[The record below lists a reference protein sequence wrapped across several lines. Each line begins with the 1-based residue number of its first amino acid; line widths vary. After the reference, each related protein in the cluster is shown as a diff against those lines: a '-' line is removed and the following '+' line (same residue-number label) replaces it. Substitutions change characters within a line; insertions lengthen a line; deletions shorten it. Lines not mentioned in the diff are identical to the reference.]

1 MIKVMVCGA
10 KGRMGK
16 VTCAAIAAAADMELV
31 ATIDHGDSL
40 TDALM
45 KHQPQAV
52 VDFTIPDCVF
62 ENTRTV
68 IEYGAS
74 PIVGASGL
82 TAEQVTALQ
91 SLCAEKKLGGLIA
104 PNFSLGAVLMMQAAS
119 QISKYFPQAEIIEMH
134 HDQKIDSPSG
144 TAIKTAQMM
153 STAGVPPFSEQ
164 RARGETENNI
174 PIHSVRLPG
183 LFAHQMVLFGG
194 EGESL
199 TIRHDSFD
207 RESMMPGVLL
217 GIRHSQQLN
226 ELVYGLEHL
235 LD

>member
-1 MIKVMVCGA
+1 MIKVIVCGA
-10 KGRMGK
+10 KGRMGR
-16 VTCAAIAAAADMELV
+16 VSCAAVDAAADMELV
-31 ATIDHGDSL
+31 AAIDHGDSL
-40 TDALM
+40 VDALV

-62 ENTRTV
+62 ENTKTV
-68 IEYGAS
+68 IEHGAS

-82 TAEQVTALQ
+82 TAEQVKALQ
-91 SLCAEKKLGGLIA
+91 QLCSQKNIGGLIA
-104 PNFSLGAVLMMQAAS
+104 PNFSLGAVLMMQAAA
-119 QISKYFPQAEIIEMH
+119 QISKHFPQAEIIEMH

-144 TAIKTAQMM
+144 TAVKTAQMM
-153 STAGVPPFSEQ
+153 SPAGAPPFAEQ

-217 GIRHSQQLN
+217 SIRRSQQLS